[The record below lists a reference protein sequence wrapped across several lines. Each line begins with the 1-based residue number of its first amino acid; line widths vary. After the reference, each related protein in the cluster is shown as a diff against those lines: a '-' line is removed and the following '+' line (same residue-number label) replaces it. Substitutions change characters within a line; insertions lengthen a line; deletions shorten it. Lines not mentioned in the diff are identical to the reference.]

1 MEAGSSV
8 RGTNRVDGATGIC
21 HITNSSGLLR
31 SRASRFELHAV
42 RDPVRAAFLFVR
54 QCRRMTPP
62 SRREQQRAGPRRR
75 GSVMA
80 TGTVKWCNDAQ
91 GFGFITPEGGEVV
104 VGQHPPV
111 P

>member
-31 SRASRFELHAV
+31 SRASRFERHAV

-62 SRREQQRAGPRRR
+62 SRREQQEAVPR
-75 GSVMA
+75 GKGLVLA
-80 TGTVKWCNDAQ
+80 KGTVKGVNNAE
-91 GFGFITPEGGEVV
+91 GSGLTTHKGGEEW
-104 VGQHPPV
+104 
-111 P
+111 